1 MPAPRSFTPEQRPD
15 RCRAPVTFPARKI
28 FRSRVSSK
36 MQPTSLR
43 ASRPFARFLANFFEI
58 GGGVGAR
65 GKAETMF
72 HCKRRMQL
80 RRSQLPI
87 DALRDVKK
95 AGHVSFVR
103 RLQRPRH

>member
-1 MPAPRSFTPEQRPD
+1 MICFGRADKETALRLRSFGG
-15 RCRAPVTFPARKI
+15 AR
-28 FRSRVSSK
+28 
-36 MQPTSLR
+36 L
-43 ASRPFARFLANFFEI
+43 LANFFEI

-65 GKAETMF
+65 GQAETMF